1 MFDLY
6 LFNTII
12 NTLWYLFTILFVLY
26 KYTAFFSYIYNFVK
40 FCGKLFSG
48 VSYVYKYISGNNNL
62 NRVDIE
68 SQNNQNNQNNN
79 KTFYQK
85 CKNYITKNYNYY
97 YRKIFPNASVQM
109 STINTNTFVPLVETN
124 YSSQIKFSTQLNTSS
139 NEDVFTRQNDNNK
152 DNIKELEQ
160 KLFIKKMN
168 ELQKSDLEHSELE
181 QKYNIHT
188 HTNKY
193 PYEYTPIFEENEEKY
208 FDENIKTNSIL
219 KNVTFNE
226 KLNVSYGSGIVES
239 NIDSDIDSDIDSNSE
254 LTIFYDL

>member
-6 LFNTII
+6 LFNTVI

-68 SQNNQNNQNNN
+68 SQNNQNN
-79 KTFYQK
+79 KSLYQK

-97 YRKIFPNASVQM
+97 YRKIFPNSSVQV
-109 STINTNTFVPLVETN
+109 SSRNINTFIPLVETN
-124 YSSQIKFSTQLNTSS
+124 YSSQIKFSTQLNTS
-139 NEDVFTRQNDNNK
+139 NEDVFRRQSNSNLNENNFDYNK
-152 DNIKELEQ
+152 IKELEQ
-160 KLFIKKMN
+160 KLFINKMN
-168 ELQKSDLEHSELE
+168 ELQKSELEQSELE
-181 QKYNIHT
+181 QKYNIQT
-188 HTNKY
+188 H
-193 PYEYTPIFEENEEKY
+193 EYTSICEDNDEKY
-208 FDENIKTNSIL
+208 FDENIKTDSIL

-226 KLNVSYGSGIVES
+226 KLNVSYELQN
-239 NIDSDIDSDIDSNSE
+239 NIESDIESDIAASDIDSNSE
-254 LTIFYDL
+254 LTLFYDL

>member
-6 LFNTII
+6 LFNTIV

-68 SQNNQNNQNNN
+68 SQNNQNNN

-85 CKNYITKNYNYY
+85 CKNYITKYYNYY

-124 YSSQIKFSTQLNTSS
+124 YSSQIKFSTQLNNSS
-139 NEDVFTRQNDNNK
+139 NEDVFRRQS

-160 KLFIKKMN
+160 KEFIKKMN

-188 HTNKY
+188 HTNEY
-193 PYEYTPIFEENEEKY
+193 PYEYTPICEDYNNDQKF
-208 FDENIKTNSIL
+208 FDEKIKTSSIL

-226 KLNVSYGSGIVES
+226 QLNVSYKSEIES
-239 NIDSDIDSDIDSNSE
+239 EIESNSE

>member
-6 LFNTII
+6 LFNTVI

-68 SQNNQNNQNNN
+68 SQNNQNNN

-124 YSSQIKFSTQLNTSS
+124 YSSQIKFSTQLNNSS
-139 NEDVFTRQNDNNK
+139 NEDVFRRQS

-160 KLFIKKMN
+160 KEFIKKMN

-188 HTNKY
+188 HTNEY

-239 NIDSDIDSDIDSNSE
+239 NIDSDIDSDIASDIASDSE

>member
-6 LFNTII
+6 LFNTVI

-26 KYTAFFSYIYNFVK
+26 KYTAFFGYIYNFVK

-48 VSYVYKYISGNNNL
+48 VSYVYKYITGNNNL

-68 SQNNQNNQNNN
+68 SQNNQNNN

-109 STINTNTFVPLVETN
+109 STNTFVPLVETN
-124 YSSQIKFSTQLNTSS
+124 YSSQIKFSTQLNNSS
-139 NEDVFTRQNDNNK
+139 NEDVFRRQSDNNN

-188 HTNKY
+188 HTNEY
-193 PYEYTPIFEENEEKY
+193 AYEYTPICEENEEKY
-208 FDENIKTNSIL
+208 FDEKIKTSSIL

-226 KLNVSYGSGIVES
+226 KLNVSYES
-239 NIDSDIDSDIDSNSE
+239 EIESEIDSNSE